1 MDTGGELMAA
11 LPGVDPGKNIT
22 IGVDDGV
29 PTVQAERGEEK
40 KDKQRSEF
48 RYPDTLRARPTRGDP
63 T

>member
-1 MDTGGELMAA
+1 MAA